1 MRDSGLVCMASLIVA
16 AYAIY
21 MFCVG
26 GDGVIFASV
35 VGAVCLLA
43 GVKYQNY
50 LTRRELISDKNPGEN
65 APIDEG
71 EDID

>member
-21 MFCVG
+21 MVFVG

-50 LTRRELISDKNPGEN
+50 LTRKELIDMKNPGETCY
-65 APIDEG
+65 
-71 EDID
+71 EDDLDDQ